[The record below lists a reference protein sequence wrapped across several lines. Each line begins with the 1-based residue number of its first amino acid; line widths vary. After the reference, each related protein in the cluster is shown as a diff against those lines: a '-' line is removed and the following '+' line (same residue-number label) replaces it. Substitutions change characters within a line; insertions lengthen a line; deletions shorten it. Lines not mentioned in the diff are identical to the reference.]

1 MSMFKRI
8 VTERRPVLA
17 PLGIVLAAN
26 LAVFAFAVYP
36 LRQRQ
41 GGVQERA
48 TAAAELRRAADQELA
63 AARALVDGKA
73 RAEEELAT
81 FYSKVLPA
89 DLTAAR
95 RMTYATLPA
104 LARKT
109 NVSWSERRTDVDQSE
124 LQEKRL
130 GHLQIR
136 MQLEGDYESIREFV
150 YELENAPEF
159 IIIDDVTLAQND
171 SAMPLTLTV
180 ELSAYYRLADNGS

>member
-1 MSMFKRI
+1 MPLLKRI
-8 VTERRPVLA
+8 FADKRRVLV
-17 PLGIVLAAN
+17 PLAVILAAN
-26 LAVFAFAVYP
+26 AAVFAFAVYP

-41 GGVQERA
+41 AGVEVRA
-48 TAAAELRRAADQELA
+48 DAAAKARQEAEQDLA
-63 AARALVDGKA
+63 AARALVEGKA
-73 RAEEELAT
+73 RAKEELAT
-81 FYSKVLPA
+81 FYDKVLPA

-109 NVSWSERRTDVDQSE
+109 NVSWSERRTDVDQAQSPDN
-124 LQEKRL
+124 RL

-171 SAMPLTLTV
+171 SAMPLTLSV
-180 ELSAYYRLADNGS
+180 QLSAYYRLENNGS